1 MAALQVVAGVLRDGQ
16 GRVLLAQRPAGAA
29 HAGLWEFPGGKCEP
43 GESPVDALRRELH
56 EELGVDIVAGEAL
69 TRVPWRY
76 PEREIVLQVIEVAA
90 FHGEPHGR
98 EGQQIAWVSIDALHR
113 WPMPAAD
120 VPAAAALR
128 LPRAYAIT
136 PDTGLDESALREAA
150 HGQLEGGARLLQ
162 LRAKALGPV
171 ALGRVLEAILPTARA
186 RGAQVVVNADF
197 ALAMRHPDVGVHLT
211 AAQLRA
217 LDRRPL
223 ERPRWVGASCHD
235 AAEIARAVSL
245 DVDFVAIAPV
255 LPTATHPGA
264 TTLGWDGL
272 AALCGDCPLPAFA
285 LGGVAPQDL
294 DRARRAGA
302 FGVAGIRA
310 FA

>member
-1 MAALQVVAGVLRDGQ
+1 MAVLQVVAGALRDGQ

-43 GESPVDALRRELH
+43 DESPVAALRRELH
-56 EELGVDIVAGEAL
+56 EELGVDVVAGEAL
-69 TRVPWRY
+69 LRVPWRY
-76 PEREIVLQVIEVAA
+76 PAREIVLHVIEVAA
-90 FHGEPHGR
+90 FTGEPHGR

-120 VPAAAALR
+120 IPAAAALR

-136 PDTGLDESALREAA
+136 PDTGADESALREAA
-150 HGQLEGGARLLQ
+150 LGLLAGGASLVQ
-162 LRAKALGPV
+162 LRAKSLGEV
-171 ALGRVLEAILPTARA
+171 ALERVLEAVLPTARA
-186 RGAQVVVNADF
+186 RAATVLVNADS
-197 ALAMRHPDVGVHLT
+197 AMAARHPDVGVHLT
-211 AAQLRA
+211 AAQLRT
-217 LDRRPL
+217 LDQRPL

-235 AAEIARAVSL
+235 AAEIARAVAL

-255 LPTATHPGA
+255 LPTLTHPGA
-264 TTLGWDGL
+264 STLGWEGL
-272 AALCGDCPLPAFA
+272 AALCADCPLPAFA

-294 DRARRAGA
+294 ERARRAGA